1 MEQKER
7 KSVHFYMRLFHRYI
21 GFFVIG
27 LTLVYGFSGII
38 MVFRDTDFL
47 KQEKHIE
54 KQVPQN
60 LKVQELGQALRIR
73 NLEGVKVAGDTIS
86 FKNGWYNKA
95 TGQVQ
100 YTEKSWP
107 AFIEKLS
114 FVHKTPSKR
123 ATSFVSI
130 LFALSLIFLAIS
142 SFWMFKPKTK
152 FFRNGMIVVG
162 MGVLVTIILLL
173 VQ

>member
-1 MEQKER
+1 MEQKET
-7 KSVHFYMRLFHRYI
+7 KSVNFYMRLFHRYI

-27 LTLVYGFSGII
+27 LTLVYGVSGII

-54 KQVPQN
+54 KQLPQN

-73 NLEGVKVAGDTIS
+73 NLEGVRIAGDTIA

-107 AFIEKLS
+107 AFIEKLT

-123 ATSFVSI
+123 ATSFVSV
-130 LFALSLIFLAIS
+130 LFATMLLFLAIS
-142 SFWMFKPKTK
+142 SFWMYKPKTK
-152 FFRNGMIVVG
+152 QFRKGIVVVG
-162 MGVLVTIILLL
+162 IGIIVTIILLAL
-173 VQ
+173 